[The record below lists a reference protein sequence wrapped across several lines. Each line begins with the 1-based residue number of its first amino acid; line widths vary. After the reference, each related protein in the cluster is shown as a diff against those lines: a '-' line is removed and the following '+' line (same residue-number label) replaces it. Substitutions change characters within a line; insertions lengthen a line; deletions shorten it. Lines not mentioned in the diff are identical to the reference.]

1 MRSEQNVVLVVAQRQ
16 MENRLQSVLRNLHL
30 LRRSVLGARMQGK
43 GSAGQRGW
51 LPGLWHNF
59 ISHLHKTDKF

>member
-1 MRSEQNVVLVVAQRQ
+1 MVLMVAQRQ
-16 MENRLQSVLRNLHL
+16 MENSLHSVSRNLHL
-30 LRRSVLGARMQGK
+30 LRRNVLGASMRGK

-51 LPGLWHNF
+51 PPGLWHNF